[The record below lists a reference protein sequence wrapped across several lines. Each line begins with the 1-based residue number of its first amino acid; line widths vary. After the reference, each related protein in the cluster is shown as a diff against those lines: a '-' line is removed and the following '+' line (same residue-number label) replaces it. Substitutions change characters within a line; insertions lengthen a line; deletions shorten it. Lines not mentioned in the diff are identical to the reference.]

1 MKKVLIVVAAGVL
14 FSCTNDDGCHECH
27 IAWVNS
33 QNQEVEV
40 EIGEKCGT
48 ELSEIESEG
57 YTLTSAVVVGMDT
70 LNAGYY
76 PASLIHCEEHH
87 DN

>member
-48 ELSEIESEG
+48 ELSEIESEI
-57 YTLTSAVVVGMDT
+57 YE
-70 LNAGYY
+70 
-76 PASLIHCEEHH
+76 HCPHITRSPEQVRENKQEEKKLLEV
-87 DN
+87 